1 MARAGEVLFK
11 RRKRLS
17 TAANS
22 AAAAASANNS
32 SSNSIKVASTPGTP
46 SADNP
51 TGTVRNG
58 SDAGQFSYEECVVI
72 LWMKSVSLYYRLVF
86 TTCVVTVEFTRVST
100 AESKSWSSK
109 LCCKACCA

>member
-22 AAAAASANNS
+22 AAAAAASAHNS

-51 TGTVRNG
+51 TGAVRNG
-58 SDAGQFSYEECVVI
+58 SDAGQFSY
-72 LWMKSVSLYYRLVF
+72 
-86 TTCVVTVEFTRVST
+86 
-100 AESKSWSSK
+100 
-109 LCCKACCA
+109 